1 MTTPLTKEEILTS
14 ALPYIQRYEGKTFV
28 IKYGGAAMTD
38 EFLKESFAKDATLLK
53 KIGINVVIVHGGGN
67 EVTELSSKLGMES
80 RFVGGQ
86 RYTDEAMLKAVV
98 MTLAGSVNKEVVAL
112 INRAGGSAVGICG
125 IDNNLITATKFAPKG
140 YDLGLVGQV
149 EKVNAEWLNTL
160 IASGVMPVI
169 APLGV
174 AENGEIYNINA
185 DIAASAIAQ
194 ALGAEKLFFLT
205 DTEGV
210 LVDGE
215 LVPTLTNTRAQ
226 QLMKENIINGG
237 MIPKVNA
244 AFDALA
250 NGVKKVHLI
259 NGAAKHSL
267 LLEIF
272 THEGVGTQIIR
283 EEKVFGNRS
292 RALQGTMQPSMNGRS
307 VLRNRGLKSTATRPI
322 AKNDLL
328 DLTVMSKQDVED
340 LMHLTDVLKHSDAKP
355 LAGKHVT
362 LLFQKPSLR
371 TRVSFE
377 VGVSQLGGTSL
388 YLSNE
393 GIGLGERESVADVAR
408 VLSSYSDCIVARLFD
423 HSILLG
429 LAAHSSVPVINAL
442 TDRSHPCQIL
452 ADLYTIRQH
461 GKLMPGL
468 KIAFVGD
475 GNNVAHSWLE
485 MAAIYP
491 MHLAIAAPMG
501 YHPDPEILAYAIES
515 GISTIEILDD
525 PRVAAD
531 SADVI
536 YTDVWTSMGQESEQ
550 EARMKAFKPYQVNSR
565 LVELAH
571 PNSLIMH
578 CLPAHRGEEI
588 TSDAMDSAHSVVFD
602 QAENRLHVQKAI
614 LTTLLA
620 DGGAGIGDTTE
631 FDGLITV
638 PQRNDQKEETIYH
651 S

>member
-1 MTTPLTKEEILTS
+1 MTTTLTKEEILTS
-14 ALPYIQRYEGKTFV
+14 ALPYIQRYEGTTFV
-28 IKYGGAAMTD
+28 IKYGGAAMIED
-38 EFLKESFAKDATLLK
+38 ALKESFAKDVTLLK

-67 EVTELSSKLGMES
+67 EVTELSAKLGMET

-86 RYTDEAMLKAVV
+86 RYTDESTLKTVV

-112 INRAGGSAVGICG
+112 INRAGGSAVGVSG
-125 IDNNLITATKFAPKG
+125 IDNNLISATKYAPKG
-140 YDLGLVGQV
+140 HDLGLVGQV
-149 EKVNAEWLNTL
+149 ENVNAAWLNTL

-169 APLGV
+169 APIGV

-210 LVDGE
+210 LVNDE
-215 LVPTLTNTRAQ
+215 LVPTLTNARAQ
-226 QLMKENIINGG
+226 QLMREGIINGG

-283 EEKVFGNRS
+283 EEKMFGNPAVIRH
-292 RALQGTMQPSMNGRS
+292 AHANEAQ
-307 VLRNRGLKSTATRPI
+307 LKY
-322 AKNDLL
+322 DLL

-340 LMHLTDVLKHSDAKP
+340 LMHLTDVLKHSDSKP
-355 LAGKHVT
+355 LTGKHVT

-393 GIGLGERESVADVAR
+393 GVGIGERESVADVAR
-408 VLSSYSDCIVARLFD
+408 VLSSYSNCIVARLFD
-423 HSILLG
+423 HSLLLQ
-429 LAAHSSVPVINAL
+429 LAEHSSVPVINAL

-461 GKLMPGL
+461 GKLAPGL

-501 YHPDPEILAYAIES
+501 YHPDPAILGYATES

-525 PRVAAD
+525 PRIAAD
-531 SADVI
+531 NADVI

-571 PNSLIMH
+571 PNALIMH

-588 TSDAMDSAHSVVFD
+588 TSDALDSKHSVVFD

-620 DGGAGIGDTTE
+620 ESGMGISATE
-631 FDGLITV
+631 HFDDSNASNAMHHF
-638 PQRNDQKEETIYH
+638 QHSHDQKEETVYH

>member
-1 MTTPLTKEEILTS
+1 MKETNLQTKEEILTS
-14 ALPYIQRYEGKTFV
+14 ALPYIQRYEGTTFV

-38 EFLKESFAKDATLLK
+38 EALKESFAKDVTLLK

-67 EVTELSSKLGMES
+67 AVTDLSQKLGMET

-86 RYTDEAMLKAVV
+86 RYTDTATLETVV

-112 INRAGGSAVGICG
+112 VNRAGGNAVGLCG
-125 IDNNLITATKFAPKG
+125 IDNNLLTAKKYAPKG
-140 YDLGLVGQV
+140 YDLGLVGEIEQV
-149 EKVNAEWLNTL
+149 NVEWLNKL

-169 APLGV
+169 APVGV
-174 AENGEIYNINA
+174 STDGQIYNINA
-185 DIAASAIAQ
+185 DIAASSIAQ

-210 LVDGE
+210 LLDGE
-215 LVPTLTNTRAQ
+215 LVPTLTNARAQ
-226 QLMKENIINGG
+226 QLIKQEVITGG

-244 AFDALA
+244 AFEALA

-259 NGAAKHSL
+259 NGAARHSL

-283 EEKVFGNRS
+283 EEKVFGNPTKPKIGYRS
-292 RALQGTMQPSMNGRS
+292 SDAAPVRTHS
-307 VLRNRGLKSTATRPI
+307 KH
-322 AKNDLL
+322 DLL
-328 DLTVMSKQDVED
+328 DLTVMTKQDVED
-340 LMHLTDVLKHSDAKP
+340 LMHLTDVLKHTDVKP
-355 LAGKHVT
+355 LTGKHVT

-377 VGVSQLGGTSL
+377 VAVSQLGATSL
-388 YLSNE
+388 YLANE
-393 GIGLGERESVADVAR
+393 GIGLGEREPVADVAK

-423 HSILLG
+423 HNVLLG
-429 LAAHSSVPVINAL
+429 LAEHASIPVVNAL
-442 TDRSHPCQIL
+442 TDFGHPCQIL

-461 GKLMPGL
+461 GKLEPGL
-468 KIAFVGD
+468 KIAFIGD

-485 MAAIYP
+485 MSAIYP
-491 MHLAIAAPMG
+491 MHLAIAAPAG
-501 YHPDPEILAYAIES
+501 YHPDPKILEYANQS

-536 YTDVWTSMGQESEQ
+536 YTDVWTSMGQEAEQ
-550 EARMKAFKPYQVNSR
+550 VARKKAFHSFQVNKG
-565 LVELAH
+565 LLQLAH
-571 PNSLIMH
+571 PNALIMH

-588 TSDAMDSAHSVVFD
+588 TDEAIDSRNSVIFL

-620 DGGAGIGDTTE
+620 SPEAN
-631 FDGLITV
+631 FF
-638 PQRNDQKEETIYH
+638 QKEEPSSFIPLKHDEEPATI
-651 S
+651 

>member
-1 MTTPLTKEEILTS
+1 MTTTLTKEEILTS
-14 ALPYIQRYEGKTFV
+14 ALPYIQRYEGTTFV

-67 EVTELSSKLGMES
+67 EITELSSKLGNES

-86 RYTDEAMLKAVV
+86 RYTDESMLKTVM
-98 MTLAGSVNKEVVAL
+98 MTLAGSVNKEIVAL

-125 IDNNLITATKFAPKG
+125 IDNNLITAKKFAPKG

-160 IASGVMPVI
+160 LGSGVMPVI
-169 APLGV
+169 APIGV

-226 QLMKENIINGG
+226 QLMKEDIINGG

-250 NGVKKVHLI
+250 NGVNKVHLI

-283 EEKVFGNRS
+283 EEKVFGNPAIIS
-292 RALQGTMQPSMNGRS
+292 HAHSKETK
-307 VLRNRGLKSTATRPI
+307 LKH
-322 AKNDLL
+322 DLL
-328 DLTVMSKQDVED
+328 DLTVMTKQDVED
-340 LMHLTDVLKHSDAKP
+340 LMHLTDVLKHSDAKS
-355 LAGKHVT
+355 LTDKHVT

-408 VLSSYSDCIVARLFD
+408 VLSSYSNCIVARLFD
-423 HSILLG
+423 HNILLD
-429 LAAHSSVPVINAL
+429 LAKHSSVPVINAL

-461 GKLMPGL
+461 GKLLPGL

-501 YHPDPEILAYAIES
+501 YHPDPQILAYATGT

-525 PRVAAD
+525 PRIAAD

-588 TSDAMDSAHSVVFD
+588 TSDAMDSKHSVVFD

-620 DGGAGIGDTTE
+620 DGGAGIGSTE
-631 FDGLITV
+631 FDGLHPV
-638 PQRNDQKEETIYH
+638 HHNYDQKEETIYH

>member
-1 MTTPLTKEEILTS
+1 MTTTLTKEEILTS
-14 ALPYIQRYEGKTFV
+14 ALPYIQRYEGTTFV
-28 IKYGGAAMTD
+28 IKYGGAAMVED
-38 EFLKESFAKDATLLK
+38 ALKESFAKDVTLLK

-67 EVTELSSKLGMES
+67 EVTELSSKLGMET

-86 RYTDEAMLKAVV
+86 RYTDEATLKTVV

-112 INRAGGSAVGICG
+112 INRAGGSAIGISG
-125 IDNNLITATKFAPKG
+125 IDNNLITATKYAPKG
-140 YDLGLVGQV
+140 HDLGLVGQV
-149 EKVNAEWLNTL
+149 EKVNADWLNKL
-160 IASGVMPVI
+160 VASGVMPVI
-169 APLGV
+169 APVGV
-174 AENGEIYNINA
+174 ADNGEIYNINA

-226 QLMKENIINGG
+226 QLMRQNIITGG

-244 AFDALA
+244 SFDALA
-250 NGVKKVHLI
+250 NGVNKVHLI

-283 EEKVFGNRS
+283 EEKVFGNPATISPIRS
-292 RALQGTMQPSMNGRS
+292 KEEK
-307 VLRNRGLKSTATRPI
+307 LKH
-322 AKNDLL
+322 DLL
-328 DLTVMSKQDVED
+328 DLTVMTKQDVED

-393 GIGLGERESVADVAR
+393 GVGIGERESVEDVSR
-408 VLSSYSDCIVARLFD
+408 VLSSYSNCIVARLFD
-423 HSILLG
+423 HNLLLQ
-429 LAAHSSVPVINAL
+429 LAEYSTVPVINAL

-452 ADLYTIRQH
+452 ADMYTIRQH

-501 YHPDPEILAYAIES
+501 YHPDPEILAYATGT

-525 PRVAAD
+525 PRIAAD

-588 TSDAMDSAHSVVFD
+588 TSDALDSKHSVVFD

-620 DGGAGIGDTTE
+620 NGGEGIRPTRD
-631 FDGLITV
+631 FDSNNTI
-638 PQRNDQKEETIYH
+638 QYNYDKEEETIYH

>member
-1 MTTPLTKEEILTS
+1 MAPISQSKEEILTS
-14 ALPYIQRYEGKTFV
+14 ALPYIQRYEGTTFV
-28 IKYGGAAMTD
+28 IKYGGAAMT
-38 EFLKESFAKDATLLK
+38 EATLKESFAKDVTLLK

-67 EVTELSSKLGMES
+67 AVTDLSAKLGMES

-86 RYTDEAMLKAVV
+86 RYTDEATLNTVV
-98 MTLAGSVNKEVVAL
+98 MTLAGSVNKEIVGL
-112 INRAGGSAVGICG
+112 INRAGGNAVGLCG
-125 IDNNLITATKFAPKG
+125 IDNNLISAKKYSPKG

-149 EKVNAEWLNTL
+149 ESVNAEWINKL

-169 APLGV
+169 APVGV
-174 AENGEIYNINA
+174 SESGEVYNINA
-185 DIAASAIAQ
+185 DLAASAIAQ
-194 ALGAEKLFFLT
+194 ALGSEKLFFLT

-210 LVDGE
+210 LVNGE
-215 LVPTLTNTRAQ
+215 LVPTLTNARAQ
-226 QLMKENIINGG
+226 QLIKQGVITGG

-283 EEKVFGNRS
+283 EEKVFGNPTKTIAAS
-292 RALQGTMQPSMNGRS
+292 HSDS
-307 VLRNRGLKSTATRPI
+307 VTGAPTAS
-322 AKNDLL
+322 KHDLL
-328 DLTVMSKQDVED
+328 DLTVMTKQDVED
-340 LMHLTDVLKHSDAKP
+340 LMHLTDVLKHTDAKP
-355 LAGKHVT
+355 LSGKHVT
-362 LLFQKPSLR
+362 LIFQKPSLR

-377 VGVSQLGGTSL
+377 VGIAQLGGTSL

-393 GIGLGERESVADVAR
+393 GVGLGDRESVADVAR

-423 HSILLG
+423 DGVLRG
-429 LAAHSSVPVINAL
+429 LAEHSSAPVINAL

-452 ADLYTIRQH
+452 ADMYTIRQH
-461 GKLMPGL
+461 GKLAPGM
-468 KIAFVGD
+468 KVAFIGD
-475 GNNVAHSWLE
+475 GNNVAHSWIE

-491 MHLAIAAPMG
+491 MHLAIAAPAG
-501 YHPDPEILAYAIES
+501 YHPDPAIMEYALKS

-525 PRVAAD
+525 PRIAAD
-531 SADVI
+531 NADVL
-536 YTDVWTSMGQESEQ
+536 YTDVWASMGQEEEKAVRQ
-550 EARMKAFKPYQVNSR
+550 KAFKNYQVNSQ
-565 LVELAH
+565 LLKLAH
-571 PNSLIMH
+571 PNALIMH

-588 TSDAMDSAHSVVFD
+588 TDDAMDSPNSVVFD

-614 LTTLLA
+614 LATLL
-620 DGGAGIGDTTE
+620 GDVSVNTPAASDLQTGDAVTE
-631 FDGLITV
+631 QHSLSYE
-638 PQRNDQKEETIYH
+638 QESETIRH

>member
-1 MTTPLTKEEILTS
+1 MIQTKEDILIG

-38 EFLKESFAKDATLLK
+38 AALKDSFAKDVTLLK

-67 EVTELSSKLGMES
+67 AVSELSTSLGVEP

-86 RYTDEAMLKAVV
+86 RYTDEATLKMVV
-98 MTLAGSVNKEVVAL
+98 MTLTGTVNKEVVGL
-112 INRAGGSAVGICG
+112 INHAGGNAIGLCG
-125 IDNNLITATKFAPKG
+125 IDNNLITAKKHAPKG
-140 YDLGLVGQV
+140 IDLGLVGEV
-149 EKVNAEWLNTL
+149 ESVNSEFLNSL
-160 IASGVMPVI
+160 ISTGIIPVI
-169 APLGV
+169 APVGV
-174 AENGEIYNINA
+174 STDGEVYNINA
-185 DIAASAIAQ
+185 DIAASGIAQ
-194 ALGAEKLFFLT
+194 ALGAEKLFFLS

-210 LVDGE
+210 IVEGE
-215 LVPTLTNTRAQ
+215 LVPTLTNARAQ
-226 QLMKENIINGG
+226 QYIKQGIISGG

-244 AFDALA
+244 AFEALA

-283 EEKVFGNRS
+283 EERVFGNRNAGE
-292 RALQGTMQPSMNGRS
+292 RA
-307 VLRNRGLKSTATRPI
+307 
-322 AKNDLL
+322 AKGMVPKQDLL
-328 DLTVMSKQDVED
+328 DFSKMSKQDVED
-340 LMHLTDVLKHSDAKP
+340 LLHLTDVLKKTDAKP

-393 GIGLGERESVADVAR
+393 GIGLGERESVKDVAR

-423 HSILLG
+423 HNVILG
-429 LAAHSSVPVINAL
+429 LAEHSTVPVINAL
-442 TDRSHPCQIL
+442 TDLSHPCQIL
-452 ADLYTIRQH
+452 ADMYTVRQF
-461 GKLMPGL
+461 GKLRPGL
-468 KIAFVGD
+468 KVAFIGD
-475 GNNVAHSWLE
+475 GNNVANSWIE

-491 MHLAIAAPMG
+491 MHLSIAAPTG
-501 YHPDPEILAYAIES
+501 YHPAPQLLEAALRS
-515 GISTIEILDD
+515 GISTIEIVND
-525 PRVAAD
+525 PRIAAD

-536 YTDVWTSMGQESEQ
+536 YTDVWTSMGQEEEKQ
-550 EARMKAFKPYQVNSR
+550 ARLKAFKDYQVNSN
-565 LVELAH
+565 LVRLAH
-571 PNSLIMH
+571 PNALIMH

-588 TSDAMDSAHSVVFD
+588 TEEAMESKNSVVYV
-602 QAENRLHVQKAI
+602 QAENRLHVQKAVLATLLSDTSI
-614 LTTLLA
+614 LTDPAVDEAALA
-620 DGGAGIGDTTE
+620 EANEYSLENYEQTETT
-631 FDGLITV
+631 V
-638 PQRNDQKEETIYH
+638 YH

>member
-1 MTTPLTKEEILTS
+1 MTTTLTKEEILTS
-14 ALPYIQRYEGKTFV
+14 ALPYIQRYEGTTFV
-28 IKYGGAAMTD
+28 IKYGGAAMIED
-38 EFLKESFAKDATLLK
+38 ALKESFAKDVTLLK

-67 EVTELSSKLGMES
+67 EVTELSSKLGMET

-86 RYTDEAMLKAVV
+86 RYTDEATLKTVV

-112 INRAGGSAVGICG
+112 INRAGGSAIGISG
-125 IDNNLITATKFAPKG
+125 IDNNLITATKYAPKG
-140 YDLGLVGQV
+140 HDLGLVGQV
-149 EKVNAEWLNTL
+149 EKVNADWLNKL
-160 IASGVMPVI
+160 VASGVMPVI
-169 APLGV
+169 APVGV
-174 AENGEIYNINA
+174 AENGDIYNING

-226 QLMKENIINGG
+226 QLMKLGIISGG

-244 AFDALA
+244 SFDALA

-283 EEKVFGNRS
+283 EEKVFGNPATVSPARS
-292 RALQGTMQPSMNGRS
+292 FEQK
-307 VLRNRGLKSTATRPI
+307 LKH
-322 AKNDLL
+322 DLL
-328 DLTVMSKQDVED
+328 DLTVMTKQDVED
-340 LMHLTDVLKHSDAKP
+340 LMHLTDVLKNTDAKP

-393 GIGLGERESVADVAR
+393 GVGIGERESVEDVAR
-408 VLSSYSDCIVARLFD
+408 VLSSYSNCIVARLFD
-423 HSILLG
+423 HNLLLQ
-429 LAAHSSVPVINAL
+429 LAEYSTVPVINAL

-452 ADLYTIRQH
+452 ADMYTIRQH
-461 GKLMPGL
+461 GKLAPGL

-501 YHPDPEILAYAIES
+501 YHPDPEILAYATGT

-525 PRVAAD
+525 PRIAAD

-588 TSDAMDSAHSVVFD
+588 TSDALDSKHSVVFD

-620 DGGAGIGDTTE
+620 NGGEGIRATRD
-631 FDGLITV
+631 FDSINAV
-638 PQRNDQKEETIYH
+638 QHSYDQEKETIYH